1 MPRYEHITQYIN
13 RIQAISTEAECR
25 QLHQEFLD
33 SCYNP
38 FVLDRD
44 YRSTLEAHGLMNG
57 RHMRADVESLDLD
70 AAVAVLTMIHRAGRG
85 VRNPSDPTP
94 LMRDFWNGYAVRL
107 LQRIAE
113 LDGTWVRPNVVTFYH
128 EYQ

>member
-44 YRSTLEAHGLMNG
+44 YRSTLEARGAHDDPP
-57 RHMRADVESLDLD
+57 RRARSAQPE
-70 AAVAVLTMIHRAGRG
+70 
-85 VRNPSDPTP
+85 
-94 LMRDFWNGYAVRL
+94 
-107 LQRIAE
+107 
-113 LDGTWVRPNVVTFYH
+113 
-128 EYQ
+128 

>member
-1 MPRYEHITQYIN
+1 M
-13 RIQAISTEAECR
+13 
-25 QLHQEFLD
+25 
-33 SCYNP
+33 
-38 FVLDRD
+38 
-44 YRSTLEAHGLMNG
+44 
-57 RHMRADVESLDLD
+57 
-70 AAVAVLTMIHRAGRG
+70 LTMIHRAGRG